1 MTLTHEDLLSISNLL
16 DVRIQ
21 AGLQAELQPVKD
33 DLRDVKL
40 YIHSEFE
47 LIKNEIRNIYAE
59 LQSVKDDICNIYAE
73 LQSVKDDIRALK
85 DEINSLNYRV
95 TKLEVHIENVTDKNI
110 QLLAENYVPAAKR
123 YEKASAQIDAMMADI
138 ENVNALNLSIWY
150 LIFFNI
156 YYSMTLDL
164 SQQKK

>member
-33 DLRDVKL
+33 DLRDLKL

-59 LQSVKDDICNIYAE
+59 LRSVKDDICNIYAE
-73 LQSVKDDIRALK
+73 LQAVREDIRALK

-123 YEKASAQIDAMMADI
+123 YEKAVPHFSAENIRRNITLRRILSLIIQVIINCHI
-138 ENVNALNLSIWY
+138 EI
-150 LIFFNI
+150 
-156 YYSMTLDL
+156 
-164 SQQKK
+164 